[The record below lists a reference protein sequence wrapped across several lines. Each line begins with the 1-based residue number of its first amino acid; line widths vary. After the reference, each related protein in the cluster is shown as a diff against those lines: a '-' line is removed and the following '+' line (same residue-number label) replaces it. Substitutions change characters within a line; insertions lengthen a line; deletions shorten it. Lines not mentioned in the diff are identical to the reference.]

1 MKKQTYI
8 NKALERDIIFFKWKT
23 DMIKLPLN
31 PEFYVTEMG
40 CLGWDLV
47 HQKWVKGSWT
57 GELDDEGDFTTFVGM
72 TLATTPQTYTLKNHE
87 EVIVCGNTPL
97 YRPFNEERDFY
108 AIMKSETDESIYA
121 QLINSRLNKA
131 FIAYSD
137 QQKKQIEVA
146 YEAFK
151 AGAPMVIVT
160 TLLQGIE
167 TADLTDPEEIEKM
180 QYLSS
185 FFKELD
191 KRELNDAGVD
201 MNAID
206 KRAQVN
212 NVEMNQN
219 EDSIT
224 LEYLVMYEMRK
235 RFVEEMRAAGIT
247 DFDIIRNPVFF
258 DEPTSEDID
267 SGEFEA
273 AEETPEETPEEAPE
287 ETQEETEAD
296 NGNDEN

>member
-1 MKKQTYI
+1 MKKQVYKE
-8 NKALERDIIFFKWKT
+8 KALERDIILFKWKT
-23 DMIKLPLN
+23 NMIKLPLN

-40 CLGWDLV
+40 SLGWDLV

-57 GELDDEGDFTTFVGM
+57 GELDDEGDYTTFVAL

-97 YRPFNEERDFY
+97 YRPFGEEREFY
-108 AIMKSETDESIYA
+108 AMMKSETDDSILA

-137 QQKKQIEVA
+137 QQKKQIEIA

-151 AGAPMVIVT
+151 TGAPMVIVT

-167 TADLTDPEEIEKM
+167 TADLTDPDEIEKM

-185 FFKELD
+185 FFKEID
-191 KRELNDAGVD
+191 KREANDAGID
-201 MNAID
+201 MNSID

-219 EDSIT
+219 EDVTS
-224 LEYLVMYEMRK
+224 LEYLVMYEMRQ

-247 DFDIIRNPVFF
+247 DFEIVKNPVFF
-258 DEPTSEDID
+258 DEPTSKDIEN
-267 SGEFEA
+267 GTFEA
-273 AEETPEETPEEAPE
+273 VKDNEETPEEAPKEPKE
-287 ETQEETEAD
+287 EEAD
-296 NGNDEN
+296 DGNKEN